1 MKQPL
6 IFIIILSLKLSAQ
19 SPDFIPFEYW
29 RVSGFGMAFNVE
41 VHDINRDGKPDII
54 VGNWNDTYVYFGGAG
69 VLDST
74 VDVVYTGRMLA
85 VCDYNGDG
93 FKDMI
98 TMHLTNYDSSRFDYD
113 GEILFYWGSD
123 TTELAIDTI
132 PGYSIPL
139 PTLYPTREGFSVGV
153 GKTGVETGDL
163 NNDGKCDII
172 INSPSYPIQSTY
184 GKVYIYMGDEIPPDT
199 ASYSIEGFLSPIQ
212 VLSYGNFFQISDIN
226 KDGYDDL
233 LLSAR
238 IFTTIPNPKDSLD
251 VLYIYMGNENFAFI
265 YGEESFKYESLL
277 KNSNYSYGW
286 FNWIFSLLDVNGSG
300 IPDLVINHYHKDS
313 TNHVHFGSTNEI
325 DTIPSFYITDP
336 DTTNSDIIVGAVA
349 HDIGDFNNDGYNDF
363 ILTPSYYKS
372 FSLHLGGPR
381 LSNRNPYG
389 MRGLLE
395 AHSTF
400 PSKALNCDDQNGDG
414 VKDFVATANP
424 YSKDRLGYVLIFLGD
439 PTIVT
444 NVDIPVREKSVSFS
458 LLQNYP
464 NPFNPFTTIRYAIAG
479 RQNVTMKVY
488 DILGKEVVT
497 LLNEEKDAGY
507 YQIEFDP
514 AKYNLASGVY
524 FCELRLN
531 NNISNKIKMI
541 YLK

>member
-1 MKQPL
+1 
-6 IFIIILSLKLSAQ
+6 
-19 SPDFIPFEYW
+19 E
-29 RVSGFGMAFNVE
+29 AF
-41 VHDINRDGKPDII
+41 
-54 VGNWNDTYVYFGGAG
+54 T
-69 VLDST
+69 
-74 VDVVYTGRMLA
+74 
-85 VCDYNGDG
+85 
-93 FKDMI
+93 
-98 TMHLTNYDSSRFDYD
+98 
-113 GEILFYWGSD
+113 
-123 TTELAIDTI
+123 
-132 PGYSIPL
+132 
-139 PTLYPTREGFSVGV
+139 VGV
-153 GKTGVETGDL
+153 GQTGVAYGDF
-163 NNDGKCDII
+163 NNDGKCDIV
-172 INSPSYPIQSTY
+172 INSLDVLPELSI
-184 GKVYIYMGDEIPPDT
+184 GAIYIYMGNEIPPDT
-199 ASYSIEGFLSPIQ
+199 ATFIIKGSRAPSMPYN
-212 VLSYGNFFQISDIN
+212 YGYYFQIGNIN
-226 KDGYDDL
+226 YDNYDDL
-233 LLSAR
+233 ILSFR
-238 IFTTIPNPKDSLD
+238 VRTIPPNPQDSLD
-251 VLYIYMGNENFAFI
+251 VFHFYLGNDNF
-265 YGEESFKYESLL
+265 SFYEGGQTFSYESKL
-277 KNSNYSYGW
+277 KNTDYSYGW
-286 FNWIFSLLDVNGSG
+286 VKRQFSVLDLNGSN
-300 IPDLVINHYHKDS
+300 ISDLMINHFNKDS

-336 DTTNSDIIVGAVA
+336 DTTRPDVIVGQLA
-349 HDIGDFNNDGYNDF
+349 HNIGDFNNDGYDDF
-363 ILTPSYYKS
+363 ILKVAYYKS

-381 LSNRNPYG
+381 LSNNNPYG

-395 AHSTF
+395 ANSVF
-400 PSKALNCDDQNGDG
+400 PYKALNCDDQNGDG
-414 VKDFVATANP
+414 VKDFVATARGGP
-424 YSKDRLGYVLIFLGD
+424 STMGYVLIFLGD